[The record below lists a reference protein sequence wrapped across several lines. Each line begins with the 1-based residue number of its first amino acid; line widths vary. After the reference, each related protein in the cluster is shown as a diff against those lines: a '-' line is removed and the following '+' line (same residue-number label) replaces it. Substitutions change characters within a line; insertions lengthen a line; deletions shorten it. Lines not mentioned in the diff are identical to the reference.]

1 MKVDTHGLLLAAAL
15 FGPPTVAGRA
25 AQWDTST
32 LPPDL
37 PASQDE
43 VVDEAR
49 SACEFL
55 VLDPRRDR

>member
-15 FGPPTVAGRA
+15 FGPSTLAGRD
-25 AQWDTST
+25 AQWDTPT

-37 PASQDE
+37 PTSQDA
-43 VVDEAR
+43 VVGEAR
-49 SACEFL
+49 SAGEFL